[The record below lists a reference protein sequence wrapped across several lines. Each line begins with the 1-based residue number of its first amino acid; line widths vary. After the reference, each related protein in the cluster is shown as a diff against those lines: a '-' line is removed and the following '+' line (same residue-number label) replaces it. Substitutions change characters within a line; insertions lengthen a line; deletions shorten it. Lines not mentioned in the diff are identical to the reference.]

1 MFNLGLFEL
10 TLFGV
15 IALIVLGPDKLPQ
28 AMRTLGKWYG
38 MIMHAKN
45 RLQNDILNELQL
57 AETQEELKKEL
68 AKLKLA
74 ESEMKAQMQELQGAV
89 NQNRRE
95 LLRFDNDNTDDE
107 PTWDD
112 ETPWEKK
119 KHKENHFNFD
129 TPMQGAFFLLGDYDK
144 ARRLPPAPRLPNT
157 RADPLLTPVQPN
169 PNPPDQSNKGDV

>member
-38 MIMHAKN
+38 MILHAKS

-74 ESEMKAQMQELQGAV
+74 ESEIKAQMQELQGVV

-95 LLRFDNDNTDDE
+95 LLRLDNDEAHT
-107 PTWDD
+107 
-112 ETPWEKK
+112 
-119 KHKENHFNFD
+119 HKTEHD
-129 TPMQGAFFLLGDYDK
+129 TPVQASFNTPMHGTFFLLSDYDK

-157 RADPLLTPVQPN
+157 CADPLLTPTYPN
-169 PNPPDQSNKGDV
+169 TTTNKGDV

>member
-38 MIMHAKN
+38 MILHAKS

-74 ESEMKAQMQELQGAV
+74 ESEMKAQMQELQGVV

-95 LLRFDNDNTDDE
+95 LL
-107 PTWDD
+107 
-112 ETPWEKK
+112 
-119 KHKENHFNFD
+119 HFNNNEAQANKTEHHALAQASFN
-129 TPMQGAFFLLGDYDK
+129 TPMQGTFFLLGEYDK

-157 RADPLLTPVQPN
+157 RADPLLTATQPN
-169 PNPPDQSNKGDV
+169 TTTDKGDV